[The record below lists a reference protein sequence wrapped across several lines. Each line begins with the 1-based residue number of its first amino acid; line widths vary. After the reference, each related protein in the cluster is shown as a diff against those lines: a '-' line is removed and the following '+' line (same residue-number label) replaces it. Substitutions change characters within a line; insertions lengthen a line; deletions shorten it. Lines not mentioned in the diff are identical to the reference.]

1 MSSLASL
8 LNSLQRGF
16 LKNVLEGAGI
26 TLGVASLSLYS
37 INQAIDHFK
46 SSLNSVPAGVLQ
58 LAGVVGLDI
67 YFSLVL
73 GAIITRLVQT
83 SSSLALLKKK

>member
-1 MSSLASL
+1 MSSFATL

-26 TLGVASLSLYS
+26 TLGVAGLSLLS
-37 INQAIDHFK
+37 INQAIDYFK

>member
-1 MSSLASL
+1 MSSLATL

-26 TLGVASLSLYS
+26 TLGVAGLSLFS

-46 SSLNSVPAGVLQ
+46 SSLAVVPASVLQ